1 MTRDAYRRRL
11 FGMIAPALF
20 GSLLVA
26 PGMLCAQ
33 QVRGD
38 DPEIWIIDGH
48 NDLPLVLREKTGGDL
63 GKIDL
68 GAEGDGDTDIPK
80 LREGNVGAQ
89 FWSVYVPSGLS
100 GLDAVRYQLEQI
112 DIARRMIA
120 GYDDFALAL
129 SVADIEKARAEGRI
143 ASLLGMEGAH
153 PIANSMAVLRAYYD
167 LGVRYATLT
176 HSAGHDWADSATSPP
191 RHGGLTP
198 FGKEVVREMNRLGM
212 LVDLSHVSADAMN
225 DALDVAEAPVIF
237 SHSSAFALTPHPRNV
252 PDEVLRRVAANGG
265 IVMVTFIP
273 PYVNEARRLHDK
285 PLEEKIAKITS
296 EAEFRAVLEAH
307 RAEYGEPPMSTIA
320 DVADHVEHVAKIAG
334 KAHVGIGGDF
344 FGAGPPD
351 VTEGLEDVSRYPALI
366 AELRGRG
373 WSGPDLAALAH
384 GNFLRV
390 MREAEQAAARL
401 QASRPPSLATI
412 AMDDAT
418 SE

>member
-1 MTRDAYRRRL
+1 MIRKAYFRRL
-11 FGMIAPALF
+11 LGMMAPALF
-20 GSLLVA
+20 GSLLVS
-26 PGMLCAQ
+26 GSVLCAQ
-33 QVRGD
+33 PVQED
-38 DPEIWIIDGH
+38 NAEIWIIDGH

-68 GAEGDGDTDIPK
+68 GVRGDGDTDIPK
-80 LREGNVGAQ
+80 LRAGNVGAQ

-100 GLDAVRYQLEQI
+100 GLEAVRYQLEQI

-129 SVADIEKARAEGRI
+129 SVADIEKARAQGRI

-191 RHGGLTP
+191 RHGGLTR
-198 FGKEVVREMNRLGM
+198 FGTEVVREMNRLGM

-252 PDEVLRRVAANGG
+252 PDDVLRRVAANGG

-273 PYVNEARRLHDK
+273 PYVNDARRVHDK
-285 PLEEKIAKITS
+285 PLEEKIATITS
-296 EAEFRAVLEAH
+296 EAEFRTVLEAH
-307 RAEYGEPPMSTIA
+307 RTEYGEPPMSTIA
-320 DVADHVEHVAKIAG
+320 DVADHVEHVAKVAG
-334 KAHVGIGGDF
+334 KAHVGIGSDF

-366 AELRGRG
+366 AELRRRS
-373 WSGPDLAALAH
+373 WSEPDLAALAH

-412 AMDDAT
+412 AIDDAA